1 MATRMA
7 EPRPATDR
15 IMDLFLSKPAFLL
28 ARVDQI
34 STALY
39 APLSLG
45 ETLAQAELLL
55 LLTQSDERDQI
66 SLSRAAGVDKSTT
79 ALILDNLAGSG
90 LIERV
95 PDPQDRRRARP
106 RLTEAGHVRA
116 AAAAK
121 AFQKMQTTL
130 VAPLSPDAAGD
141 LIALLME
148 IARETDSPAPPW
160 APDEAP
166 ALLATAPSLLCRRAL
181 QVAQA
186 HLLACTAPLVL
197 TPRQYSMLIILS
209 ARPDLTQVDFSRLFG
224 LDPSTTG
231 LVMRNL
237 LARGLIADRVAPSD
251 RRKRIHKIT
260 RAGREVMETAMP
272 LVAQSEHLTAAPIDA
287 GQVDRLVAQL
297 QRIVFAHSDRL
308 RFPGELHPPA

>member
-7 EPRPATDR
+7 EPHPANDR

-39 APLSLG
+39 APLSQG

-55 LLTQSDERDQI
+55 LLAQSDERDQI

-79 ALILDNLAGSG
+79 ALILDNLAGGG

-95 PDPQDRRRARP
+95 PDPQDRRRSRP
-106 RLTEAGHVRA
+106 RLTEAGQVRA
-116 AAAAK
+116 AAAARSF
-121 AFQKMQTTL
+121 ARLQATLAAPIGAGAVADLTTL
-130 VAPLSPDAAGD
+130 LRA
-141 LIALLME
+141 IAE
-148 IARETDSPAPPW
+148 ETGTPAPPW

-166 ALLATAPSLLCRRAL
+166 APLASAPSLLCRRAL
-181 QVAQA
+181 QVAQS
-186 HLLACTAPLVL
+186 HMLACAAPLSL

-209 ARPDLTQVDFSRLFG
+209 VRPDLTQVDFSRLFG

-251 RRKRIHKIT
+251 RRKRIHSIT
-260 RAGREVMETAMP
+260 KAGREMMEAAMP
-272 LVAQSEHLTAAPIDA
+272 LVAESERLMALPLSADAVARLIAHLQA
-287 GQVDRLVAQL
+287 
-297 QRIVFAHSDRL
+297 IVFAHSDRL